1 MRVDLYSAHVSYAPF
16 VHLHLHTEYSLLDG
30 AIRTKDLMKRAV
42 EYGMPAVAMT
52 DHGNLFGAVEFYQA
66 AVKAGV
72 KPIIGCEIYVA
83 PGSMHEKKASSGKDA
98 ASHFTLLAETDEGYR
113 NLVKLVSLAHL
124 EGFYYKP
131 RVDKELLAKH
141 SAGLIALSGCL
152 KGEVNQWLLQ
162 GQPQKARETVAEW
175 RDIFGRENFFIELH
189 DHGIQAQ
196 RECNPEL
203 IKIAR
208 EFDLGL
214 VAANDVHF
222 LDRAHHEAHDVMICI
237 GTGAMVHDEK
247 RMHYVP
253 ELYFKNGDEMA
264 ALFAEVPEAC
274 ANTLRIAERCA
285 MKFEFNQPKYPD
297 YPPPAEKTRGEYL
310 RELCYQGLA
319 KRYGARAESDP
330 VLKERLEYE
339 LGVIEKTGFISYFL
353 IVWDFIAYAKGRDI
367 PVGPGRGSAA
377 GSLIAYVLEITDIDP
392 LSYGLIF
399 ERFLNPERISPPDI
413 DVDFCMDR
421 RGEVIEYV
429 RQKYGE
435 RSVSQII
442 TFGTLGAKSVVRDVN
457 RVLGHSYGEGDRL
470 AKMIPNELNI
480 DLQAASE
487 KNPELKTA
495 IENEPATKQVWDY
508 ALTLEGLSRNLGT
521 HAAGVVIGDRALDE
535 YIPLCRGK
543 EDEVV
548 TQYAMGPLTDLGMLK
563 MDFLGLKTLT
573 VIHEAVKLIHER
585 EPDFDLRKISIEDPA
600 TFALL
605 NSGEVAGVFQID
617 GGMKAWCKSFDFQS
631 INDIIALNALYRPG
645 PMQFIPDYIDRKKGL
660 KKVDYAHPLLE
671 TVCAET
677 YGIVI
682 YQEQVQ
688 RAANVLAGYS
698 LGQADLLRRAMG
710 KKDAEKMAK
719 ERLVFVEGCAR
730 VNDIPEKTAN
740 AIFDFLERFAQY
752 GFNKSHS
759 AAYGLIS
766 YQTAYLKAHFPV
778 EFMCGLMS
786 ADADNT
792 EKLASFLA
800 ECKRMGVRI
809 LPPDVNESGLK
820 FCPVRGAKGEETAIR
835 FGLAAIKNVGAG
847 AMETAIAER
856 EKNGPFESLEDFCA
870 RLDSR
875 AVNKKL
881 VESLVKCGAFD
892 SFDENRARVFATI
905 DDALAAAASA
915 QRDRASGQVS
925 MFDVFETS
933 APVGARKTG
942 PAKIEPWSQK
952 ETLDYEKELLGLYV
966 TGHPLD
972 AYAGH
977 FDSTKYTRI
986 ADAKEL
992 TESKTVKLAGMIQA
1006 AERKFRKSDGK
1017 PFWIVTLEDF
1027 SGASLEMFL
1036 WDETA
1041 SEHALQL
1048 KSGEVFGFSTRI
1060 SRKDDE
1066 LRASVNSLEPLKPR
1080 NSRKP
1085 VSLRFDLPKVSEE
1098 VLARVAQSIRKFP
1111 GNRPV
1116 QLGFVGGDGRVLQLR
1131 AGDEFT
1137 VGDERALRAEL
1148 SDLLLPVL

>member
-1 MRVDLYSAHVSYAPF
+1 MAHAPF

-66 AVKAGV
+66 AEKAGV
-72 KPIIGCEIYVA
+72 KPIIGCEVYVA
-83 PGSMHEKKASSGKDA
+83 PGSMHEKKASSGKEA
-98 ASHFTLLAETDEGYR
+98 AYHFTLLAQNDEGYR

-141 SAGLIALSGCL
+141 SRGLIALSGCL
-152 KGEVNQWLLQ
+152 KGEANQWLLQ
-162 GQPQKARETVAEW
+162 GQPQKARETIAGY
-175 RDIFGRENFFIELH
+175 RDLFGAENFFVELH
-189 DHGIQAQ
+189 DHGIDAQ
-196 RECNPEL
+196 RRCNPEL
-203 IKIAR
+203 VKIAR

-222 LDRAHHEAHDVMICI
+222 LDRSHHEAHDVMICI
-237 GTGAMVHDEK
+237 GTGSMVHDEK

-264 ALFAEVPEAC
+264 ALFRELPEAC
-274 ANTLRIAERCA
+274 ANTVRIAERCT
-285 MKFEFNQPKYPD
+285 MKMEFGQPKYPD
-297 YPPPAEKTRGEYL
+297 YEPPAGKTRMEYL
-310 RELCYQGLA
+310 RELCFQGLA
-319 KRYGARAESDP
+319 ERYGERAENDP
-330 VLKERLEYE
+330 IVRERLEYE
-339 LGVIEKTGFISYFL
+339 LGVIEKTGFVSYFL
-353 IVWDFIAYAKGRDI
+353 IVWDFIAYAKQRDI

-377 GSLIAYVLEITDIDP
+377 GSLIAYVLEITDLDP
-392 LSYGLIF
+392 LAYGLIF

-435 RSVSQII
+435 RAVSQII

-457 RVLGHSYGEGDRL
+457 RVLGNSYGDGDRL

-480 DLQAASE
+480 DLKGAAE
-487 KNPELKTA
+487 KNPELKAA
-495 IENEPATKQVWDY
+495 IESEPSTKQVWDY

-521 HAAGVVIGDRALDE
+521 HAAGVVIGDRELDE

-573 VIHEAVKLIHER
+573 VIHEAVALIHQHS
-585 EPDFDLRKISIEDPA
+585 PDFDLRKIPIDDPA

-617 GGMKAWCKSFDFQS
+617 GGMKTWCKSFDFQS

-645 PMQFIPDYIDRKKGL
+645 PMQFIPDYIERKKGL
-660 KKVDYAHPLLE
+660 QKVNYAHPLLE

-710 KKDAEKMAK
+710 KKDAEKMKK
-719 ERLVFVEGCAR
+719 ERLVFVEGCAK
-730 VNDIPEKTAN
+730 VNNIEPKTAN
-740 AIFDFLERFAQY
+740 AIFDFLEKFAQY

-786 ADADNT
+786 ADSDNT
-792 EKLASFLA
+792 EKLAVMLA
-800 ECKRMGVRI
+800 ECKRMGTTI
-809 LPPDVNESGLK
+809 LQPDVNESGFK
-820 FCPVRGAKGEETAIR
+820 FTPVLSSNPPAIR
-835 FGLAAIKNVGAG
+835 FGLAAIKNVGTG
-847 AMETAIAER
+847 PMEAAIAER
-856 EKNGPFESLEDFCA
+856 AKNGRYQSMEDFCT

-875 AVNKKL
+875 AVNRKL
-881 VESLVKCGAFD
+881 MESLVKCGAFD
-892 SFDENRARVFATI
+892 CFDKNRARLFAQI
-905 DDALAAAASA
+905 DEVMASAASV
-915 QRDRASGQVS
+915 QKDRASGQVS
-925 MFDVFETS
+925 MFDVFEAST
-933 APVGARKTG
+933 PKTPRKNGAQ
-942 PAKIEPWSQK
+942 AAIEPWPQL
-952 ETLDYEKELLGLYV
+952 EMLGYEKELLGFYV

-972 AYAGH
+972 TYAGH
-977 FDSTKYTRI
+977 FDSAKYTRI
-986 ADAKEL
+986 LDVLEMA
-992 TESKTVKLAGMIQA
+992 ESGSVKMAGIIRS
-1006 AERKFRKSDGK
+1006 AENKFSREGK
-1017 PFWIVTLEDF
+1017 PFCAFVLEDL
-1027 SGASLEMFL
+1027 SGGSLEMTV
-1036 WDETA
+1036 WDEAATKNA
-1041 SEHALQL
+1041 EFL
-1048 KSGEVFGFSTRI
+1048 KAEKVVAVSARVNKRE
-1060 SRKDDE
+1060 DN
-1066 LRASVNSLEPLKPR
+1066 LRVYVNSLQELKPR
-1080 NSRKP
+1080 KSRRA
-1085 VSLRFDLPKVSEE
+1085 VTLRFSAPKTTAGDLE
-1098 VLARVAQSIRKFP
+1098 RVAEAIRKFP
-1111 GNRPV
+1111 GARPV
-1116 QLGFVGGDGRVLQLR
+1116 QLGFVRADGECVEVL
-1131 AGDEFT
+1131 AGDEFV

-1148 SDLLLPVL
+1148 VDLLLPA

>member
-1 MRVDLYSAHVSYAPF
+1 VSYAPF

-30 AIRTKDLMKRAV
+30 AVRTKDLMKRAV

-52 DHGNLFGAVEFYQA
+52 DHGNLFGAVEFFQNA
-66 AVKAGV
+66 EKAGI

-83 PGSMHEKKASSGKDA
+83 PGSMHDKKASSGKEA
-98 ASHFTLLAETDEGYR
+98 AYHFTLLAETDEGYR
-113 NLVKLVSLAHL
+113 NLVKLVSAAHL

-141 SAGLIALSGCL
+141 ATGLIALSGCL
-152 KGEVNQWLLQ
+152 KGEVNQWLIQ
-162 GQPQKARETVAEW
+162 GQPQKARETVAQW
-175 RDIFGRENFFIELH
+175 RDIFGAENFFIELH
-189 DHGIQAQ
+189 DHGIDAQ
-196 RECNPEL
+196 RQCNPEL

-214 VAANDVHF
+214 VAANDVHY
-222 LDRAHHEAHDVMICI
+222 LDKSHHEAHDVMICI
-237 GTGAMVHDEK
+237 GTGSMVHDEK
-247 RMHYVP
+247 RMHYVDQ
-253 ELYFKNGDEMA
+253 LYFKNGDEMA
-264 ALFAEVPEAC
+264 EIFREVPEAC
-274 ANTLRIAERCA
+274 ANTLRIAERCS
-285 MKFEFNQPKYPD
+285 MRFEFNKPKYPD
-297 YPPPAEKTRGEYL
+297 YTPPPEISRGDYL
-310 RELCYQGLA
+310 RELCFKGLEE
-319 KRYGARAESDP
+319 RYGDRVGTDP
-330 VLKERLEYE
+330 ELMTRLEYE
-339 LGVIEKTGFISYFL
+339 LGIIEKTGFISYFL
-353 IVWDFIAYAKGRDI
+353 IVWDFIHYAKQQGI

-377 GSLIAYVLEITDIDP
+377 GSLIAYVLGITDIDP
-392 LSYGLIF
+392 LQYGLIF

-457 RVLGHSYGEGDRL
+457 RVLGMSYSEGDRL

-480 DLQAASE
+480 DLKSAAE

-521 HAAGVVIGDRALDE
+521 HAAGVVIGDRELDE

-543 EDEVV
+543 EDEIV

-573 VIHEAVKLIHER
+573 VLQEAVRLVHEHT
-585 EPDFDLRKISIEDPA
+585 PGFDLARAPIDDPA

-605 NSGEVAGVFQID
+605 NSGEVSGVFQID
-617 GGMKAWCKSFDFQS
+617 GGMKSWCKSFDFQS

-660 KKVDYAHPLLE
+660 KKVDYPHPLLE
-671 TVCAET
+671 QVAGET
-677 YGIVI
+677 YGILI

-719 ERLVFVEGCAR
+719 ERVVFVEGCER
-730 VNDIPEKTAN
+730 VNQIPPKQAN
-740 AIFDFLERFAQY
+740 AIFDLLEKFAQY

-792 EKLASFLA
+792 EKLTAFLA

-809 LPPDVNESGLK
+809 LPPDVNESDLK
-820 FCPVRGAKGEETAIR
+820 FRPVRLDNGEVAIR

-856 EKNGPFESLEDFCA
+856 AKNGRFESLEDFCA

-881 VESLVKCGAFD
+881 VESLVKCGTFD

-905 DDALAAAASA
+905 DEALAAAAST

-925 MFDVFETS
+925 MFDVFEAS
-933 APVGARKTG
+933 APVGARKSGSTQ
-942 PAKIEPWSQK
+942 KIEPWSKK

-977 FDSTKYTRI
+977 FDSAKYTRI

-1027 SGASLEMFL
+1027 SGASIEMFM

-1041 SEHALQL
+1041 TEHALLL
-1048 KSGEVFGFSTRI
+1048 KSGEVFGFSVRI

-1080 NSRKP
+1080 VSRKA
-1085 VSLRFDLPKVSEE
+1085 VALRFEAPKLTAGDLE
-1098 VLARVAQSIRKFP
+1098 RVAAAIRKFS

-1116 QLGFVGGDGRVLQLR
+1116 QLDFVRPDGGSVEVL
-1131 AGDEFT
+1131 AGDEFG
-1137 VGDERALRAEL
+1137 VGDERALRGEL
-1148 SDLLLPVL
+1148 ADLLLPG